1 MRPKSP
7 SRVLDLT
14 HSYQKRLFPGPRRVE
29 RHWSSFDWK
38 RFFGW
43 ANAFWFLI
51 LGLATIGV
59 HQANERAARYR
70 AELESTAAQ
79 TTELLQEVERLQEL
93 HQYTAGRV
101 LHLARD
107 MQDILL
113 SARGDERDFL
123 RVLIPAALKLQ
134 TEARVPA
141 SATLAMAIYE
151 SGYGRSELAARHNY
165 HGMKAFDPAWDGPT
179 HRTVTRDSGRR
190 VIADFRVFPSQEEGI
205 RGFGAFVR
213 QPRYQAAFTHRD
225 GLTFVS
231 RLLEAG
237 YCPDDDYLDNIRTII
252 ARHHLHLLDLAEIEP
267 VSAEPA
273 AAEAGPAAA
282 AARPQG

>member
-1 MRPKSP
+1 MRPKS
-7 SRVLDLT
+7 SRVVDLT

-29 RHWSSFDWK
+29 RHWTSFDWK

-43 ANAFWFLI
+43 ANAAWFLI
-51 LGLATIGV
+51 LGVATIGV

-113 SARGDERDFL
+113 SARGEERDFL
-123 RVLIPAALKLQ
+123 RALIPGALRLQ

-151 SGYGRSELAARHNY
+151 SGYGRSELASHHNY
-165 HGMKAFDPAWDGPT
+165 HGMKAFEGAWSGPT
-179 HRTVTRDSGRR
+179 IRTMTRDSGRR
-190 VIADFRVFPSQEEGI
+190 VMADFRVFPSTDEGI
-205 RGFGAFVR
+205 RGFGTFVQ
-213 QPRYQAAFTHRD
+213 QPRYRAAFAHRD
-225 GLTFVS
+225 GPGFVQQ
-231 RLLEAG
+231 LLSAG
-237 YCPDDDYLDNIRTII
+237 YCPDRDYLDNIRTII
-252 ARHHLHLLDLAEIEP
+252 ARHHLHLLDLTPLEAGP
-267 VSAEPA
+267 VPEPA
-273 AAEAGPAAA
+273 AAEASPAAPS
-282 AARPQG
+282 RPAG